1 MYAGV
6 PYPNADDRALSMA
19 ASSARTS
26 GLPNRFRTVWGS
38 KASRLVMHFCNRSIV
53 RRFCR
58 AVRIGDRVLGG
69 GTGRRAMGSPICDK
83 GHYHIYC
90 RPNCRRAW
98 YCSLAVA
105 GPRARQVALGLND
118 AGRIVE
124 ARRRI
129 GVFPAEPLLAD
140 PQPPHRA
147 AAPSH
152 CRRVNPPVPPSWF
165 AHRHVLKK
173 LFLSLIDYSPL

>member
-58 AVRIGDRVLGG
+58 AVRIGDRGLGG

-118 AGRIVE
+118 AGKIVE
-124 ARRRI
+124 ARPRI
-129 GVFPAEPLLAD
+129 GMFPAESLLAD
-140 PQPPHRA
+140 RERA
-147 AAPSH
+147 LVERPAPSQ
-152 CRRVNPPVPPSWF
+152 RRSGPEADPQ
-165 AHRHVLKK
+165 A
-173 LFLSLIDYSPL
+173 Y

>member
-38 KASRLVMHFCNRSIV
+38 KASRLVMHFCNRSIR
-53 RRFCR
+53 RRFCP
-58 AVRIGDRVLGG
+58 AVRIGDRGLGG

-118 AGRIVE
+118 AGKIVE
-124 ARRRI
+124 ARPRI
-129 GVFPAEPLLAD
+129 RVFPAEPLLTGPPRTLTFAS
-140 PQPPHRA
+140 PPHVR
-147 AAPSH
+147 SL
-152 CRRVNPPVPPSWF
+152 NPPTTE
-165 AHRHVLKK
+165 ARC
-173 LFLSLIDYSPL
+173 